1 MVMNCVINIIGGFRC
16 RVSEV
21 LRDFP
26 VKGTI
31 QIQYKSSFNKLSTRK
46 DKISDNTNATKTCQF
61 NRALRRNQYT
71 MFFLRGISRNTSMSK
86 V

>member
-1 MVMNCVINIIGGFRC
+1 MVMNCLISIIGGFRC

-31 QIQYKSSFNKLSTRK
+31 QIQYKSSFNKLNTIK
-46 DKISDNTNATKTCQF
+46 DKISDNANATKTCQF
-61 NRALRRNQYT
+61 NPALRRN
-71 MFFLRGISRNTSMSK
+71 
-86 V
+86 